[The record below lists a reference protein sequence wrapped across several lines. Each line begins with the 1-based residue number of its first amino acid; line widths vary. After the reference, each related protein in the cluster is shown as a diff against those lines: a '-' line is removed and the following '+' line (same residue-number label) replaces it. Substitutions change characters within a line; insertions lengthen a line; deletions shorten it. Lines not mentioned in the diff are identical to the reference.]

1 MKNEITLTQEKKDIY
16 NRLFVDQIERLS
28 EDVKDGSRTARNI
41 VSELNK
47 IAQSI
52 REVNNL

>member
-1 MKNEITLTQEKKDIY
+1 MNNSITLTQEQKETY
-16 NRLFVDQIERLS
+16 NRLFVEQIERLS
-28 EDVKDGSRTARNI
+28 KYVKEGDRTSRDI
-41 VSELNK
+41 VSELNE